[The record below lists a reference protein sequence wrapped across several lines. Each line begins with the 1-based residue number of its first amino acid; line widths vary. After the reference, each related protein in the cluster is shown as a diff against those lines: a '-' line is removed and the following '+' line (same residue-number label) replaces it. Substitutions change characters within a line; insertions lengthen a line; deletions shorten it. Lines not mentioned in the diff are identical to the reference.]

1 MTKKRILSACLA
13 ATILVASPFTGRS
26 SQPFG
31 MPPYDLT
38 AEIEGSP
45 QPVGPGEQLT
55 LTITVTNNGAGEAD
69 PVLIQIETPV
79 GTTFASVTSTNGLST
94 HPDVGA
100 SGTVETTARSLESG
114 DFVVVEL
121 VVDVDAEVEPGSIL
135 EAFVAA
141 VGPNDE
147 SAEANPDDNTAET
160 AIPVGGGGESVDLAL
175 DIEVYGDE
183 AGADSPFDF
192 DVVVTNLSE
201 DTTAVGVV
209 ITTGTP
215 NGTTFSDAGAFGEVT
230 SPEPGD
236 QGDILCTFEAI
247 EPGESEVLSVTVDV
261 IGAPGRDIDFA
272 ATVASSSEDPNPDD
286 NSAAVSVPIV
296 ESDEFTLDW
305 DEPDFESG
313 VALPPPRNLVIVEG
327 AAAKAFLDRAG
338 STNRAASPRTTLV
351 GYNIYRATRPGET
364 PSPGNFYQ
372 SVPATVTSATSPAA
386 PAGTFFV
393 VTAQYDDGESNA
405 SNEASAEVPAAV
417 LSSVKVKSSKI
428 VADGTG
434 FSATVQVFVD
444 GIPFATAAKLKKG
457 GTRVIQKGGL
467 ITGASLATYL
477 GSHPSVLV
485 TFRNENGGVAAYRH
499 PQ

>member
-1 MTKKRILSACLA
+1 MTKKRFLSACLV
-13 ATILVASPFTGRS
+13 ATVLVATPLTARS
-26 SQPFG
+26 VQPG
-31 MPPYDLT
+31 GPNPYDLT
-38 AEIEGSP
+38 IEIEGSP
-45 QPVGPGEQLT
+45 EPVGSGEQLT
-55 LTITVTNNGAGEAD
+55 LTITVVNTGAGLAD
-69 PVLIQIETPV
+69 PVLVQSATPA
-79 GTTFASVTSTNGLST
+79 GTTFASIMSTNGLTT

-100 SGTVETTARSLESG
+100 TGPVECTARNLESG
-114 DFVVVEL
+114 DSVVVEL
-121 VVDVDAEVEPGSIL
+121 VVDVVAEPGSTI
-135 EAFVAA
+135 EAAAAA
-141 VGPNDE
+141 VGPDDE
-147 SAEANPDDNTAET
+147 NSDANPDDNSAET
-160 AIPVGGGGESVDLAL
+160 AIPVRVDGASIDLAV
-175 DIEVYGDE
+175 DVEPYGDE
-183 AGADSPFDF
+183 AGTDSPFEF

-209 ITTGTP
+209 LTTSTP
-215 NGTTFSDAGAFGEVT
+215 DGTTFSDADAFGEIT

-236 QGDILCTFEAI
+236 QGDIICMFEAI
-247 EPGESEVLSVTVDV
+247 EPGESEVLTVTLDV
-261 IGAPGRDIDFA
+261 IGPAGGEIDFE
-272 ATVASSSEDPNPDD
+272 ASAVSASDDPNPDD

-296 ESDEFTLDW
+296 EADEFTLDW
-305 DEPDFESG
+305 DEPDFGSG
-313 VALPPPRNLVIVEG
+313 ADLPPPRNLVVIEG
-327 AAAKAFLDRAG
+327 AAAKAFVDRVSA
-338 STNRAASPRTTLV
+338 TNRAASPRNTLV

-372 SVPATVTSATSPAA
+372 SVPATVTSSTSPAA

-417 LSSVKVKSSKI
+417 LTSVKVKSSKI

-467 ITGASLATYL
+467 ISGVSLATYL
-477 GSHPSVLV
+477 GGHPSVLI

-499 PQ
+499 P